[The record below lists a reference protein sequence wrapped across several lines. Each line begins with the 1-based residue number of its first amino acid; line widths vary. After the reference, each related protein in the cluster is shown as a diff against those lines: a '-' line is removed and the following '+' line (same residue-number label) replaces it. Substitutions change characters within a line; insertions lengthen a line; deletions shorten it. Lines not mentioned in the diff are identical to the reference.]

1 MVILYRKTDFK
12 QGLKIS
18 ELQIENRLRF
28 GIVNSIDTHLRLK
41 IPSTSHNFLNPLLIS
56 IEFTKQNL

>member
-18 ELQIENRLRF
+18 DLQIENRLRF
-28 GIVNSIDTHLRLK
+28 DIVNSIDTHLRLK
-41 IPSTSHNFLNPLLIS
+41 ISSTLHDFLNPL
-56 IEFTKQNL
+56 